1 MDTSNA
7 AYQGLYLAK
16 VRELAYRR
24 GIGMSD
30 TRRLEDA
37 VMRLPSE
44 ERRRRMVEVTRAL
57 DDGCDVEQLLQG
69 MEREYRK
76 SVQREDEAKREA
88 TKRDEEKIKRLATI
102 LKAFNRVMKE
112 KQVREMTARA
122 VAMSEATVDIGDDEF
137 LDFMEDVLDDY
148 VSSNSSAFSGGLDQL
163 EDDLEDAHD
172 ASAAAD
178 EDMREENEHGGY
190 ER

>member
-1 MDTSNA
+1 MDASSA
-7 AYQGLYLAK
+7 AQQGLYLAK

-37 VMRLPSE
+37 VMRLSNE
-44 ERRRRMVEVTRAL
+44 ERRRRMADLTRAL
-57 DDGCDVEQLLQG
+57 DDGCDVEQLLQS

-76 SVQREDEAKREA
+76 SVQREDESKREA

-148 VSSNSSAFSGGLDQL
+148 VSSNSSAFSGGLEQL

-178 EDMREENEHGGY
+178 REDEYHGEY

>member
-1 MDTSNA
+1 MDTNA
-7 AYQGLYLAK
+7 IAHQGLYLAR

-24 GIGMSD
+24 GLGMSD

-44 ERRRRMVEVTRAL
+44 ERTRRMADLKRAL
-57 DDGCDVEQLLQG
+57 DDGGDVEQLLQG

-76 SVQREDEAKREA
+76 CTKREDEAKREA
-88 TKRDEEKIKRLATI
+88 TRRDEEKIRRLATI

-112 KQVREMTARA
+112 KQVRDMTSRA
-122 VAMSEATVDIGDDEF
+122 VAMSESTVDIGDDQF

-148 VSSNSSAFSGGLDQL
+148 VSSNSSAFSGGLEL
-163 EDDLEDAHD
+163 VEDDLEEAHE
-172 ASAAAD
+172 ASAEAD
-178 EDMREENEHGGY
+178 QEMREDDYHGGY